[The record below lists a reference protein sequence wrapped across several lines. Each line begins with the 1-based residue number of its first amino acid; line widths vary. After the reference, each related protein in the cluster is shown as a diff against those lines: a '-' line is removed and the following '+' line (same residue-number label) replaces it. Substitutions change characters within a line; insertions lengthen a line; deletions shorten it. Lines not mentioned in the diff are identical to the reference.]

1 MNAENGKEMEADMN
15 IVAKLQLGKKE
26 IIWKVCIAPIRDDIL
41 IGIDLLKEVDGII
54 MAKQGDLLINNELIP
69 GRYRTENDCQISRVT
84 AEMEPT
90 LDTLKPMD
98 ETDVYGGVE
107 SLKESIVD
115 VLDPASLQDN
125 NNTGSVL
132 VETRLQDNLEKDN
145 VSDMDEVSAI
155 GSNVPHEPRTQAP
168 DSGGF
173 ENKNIKLSQEFV
185 VEISDAYDAA
195 NDDKSDSSK
204 KENSLFEDYIIC
216 SLEQTIQSLDS
227 GKNSTKQDDESEQK
241 EIISRD
247 SGTLSPVSSGSKTHA
262 NVTKKIGSLNDALNP
277 KISPKMDD
285 SSDSSE
291 SRTQAPDLPGNHQM
305 TKEKHPPKI
314 SRYGR
319 KINQPLRFKD

>member
-1 MNAENGKEMEADMN
+1 
-15 IVAKLQLGKKE
+15 
-26 IIWKVCIAPIRDDIL
+26 
-41 IGIDLLKEVDGII
+41 
-54 MAKQGDLLINNELIP
+54 
-69 GRYRTENDCQISRVT
+69 
-84 AEMEPT
+84 
-90 LDTLKPMD
+90 MD
-98 ETDVYGGVE
+98 ETDVYEGVG

-145 VSDMDEVSAI
+145 VSDMDE
-155 GSNVPHEPRTQAP
+155 
-168 DSGGF
+168 
-173 ENKNIKLSQEFV
+173 
-185 VEISDAYDAA
+185 
-195 NDDKSDSSK
+195 
-204 KENSLFEDYIIC
+204 
-216 SLEQTIQSLDS
+216 TIQSLDS

-291 SRTQAPDLPGNHQM
+291 SRKQAPYLPGNHQM

-314 SRYGR
+314 SRYER